1 MTFIYALL
9 IAGTAMVLI
18 RWSFLQGKESGS
30 IQAAKDFRN
39 RIEEHSDSFM
49 TQYLEAGDL
58 ERIKW
63 RKGEVEAY
71 TKGLRVANRLAIE
84 RMTR

>member
-1 MTFIYALL
+1 
-9 IAGTAMVLI
+9 MVLI

-71 TKGLRVANRLAIE
+71 TKGLRVANRLAIGKVS
-84 RMTR
+84 R